1 MDLADPA
8 IEERPR
14 TIPAPSGNPR
24 GSEPPGDSGMARAEL
39 ERSRALARQLREGAG
54 PEFSHLF
61 RALLDASR
69 AAIHI
74 KDTRGRYLLANG
86 RFEALHGVSPGEVG
100 DTTDDDLFP
109 PDVAA
114 ARRTNHMQ
122 VIASG
127 QAVQF
132 EEVMPDA
139 EEAGQDRTYS
149 SLLFP
154 IAGPDGAPYAI
165 CGISTDVTEQK
176 SGQRCLGI
184 QHAVTR
190 ALVESVTSTE
200 AGSAVL
206 QAVCQTLGWDVGL
219 LWRVDPVA
227 NQLRCADAWHAPGLA
242 AGALERMSR
251 SVTISRGVGLAG
263 RVWGTGKPVWV
274 ENTEVAGATARAAAA
289 LHDGLHW
296 ACGFPI
302 RNGSEMRGV
311 IEFISREVRRPD
323 RDLTRVM
330 SDIGGQIN
338 QFMEGKQV
346 QRALLEREREFS
358 LARAIQIG
366 LLPKSP
372 PTAAGFVIGGAS
384 HPAQETGGDYFD
396 YMPAPDGSLGVAI
409 GDASGHGIGAALVI
423 AETRAYVR
431 ARAATDPDLGRILT
445 LVNRHVAADV
455 PEGNFVTLFLARLDA
470 PTRTLTYTSAG
481 HGPGYVLDDR
491 GEVREVL
498 GSTNIPV
505 GLDPAI
511 DYLVAPAVVLRP
523 GEIVLLLTDGIQE
536 ASSPDGQRFGLDRV
550 LATVRASRDD
560 TPDGILKALFAAVRK
575 FSPGPQADDMTAV
588 IVKVDNS

>member
-39 ERSRALARQLREGAG
+39 ERSRGGSPASYEEGAG

-114 ARRTNHMQ
+114 AAGATNHMQ

-190 ALVESVTSTE
+190 ALAESVTSTE

-219 LWRVDPVA
+219 LWRV
-227 NQLRCADAWHAPGLA
+227 
-242 AGALERMSR
+242 R
-251 SVTISRGVGLAG
+251 SG
-263 RVWGTGKPVWV
+263 RQP
-274 ENTEVAGATARAAAA
+274 
-289 LHDGLHW
+289 
-296 ACGFPI
+296 
-302 RNGSEMRGV
+302 
-311 IEFISREVRRPD
+311 
-323 RDLTRVM
+323 
-330 SDIGGQIN
+330 
-338 QFMEGKQV
+338 
-346 QRALLEREREFS
+346 
-358 LARAIQIG
+358 
-366 LLPKSP
+366 
-372 PTAAGFVIGGAS
+372 
-384 HPAQETGGDYFD
+384 
-396 YMPAPDGSLGVAI
+396 
-409 GDASGHGIGAALVI
+409 
-423 AETRAYVR
+423 
-431 ARAATDPDLGRILT
+431 
-445 LVNRHVAADV
+445 
-455 PEGNFVTLFLARLDA
+455 
-470 PTRTLTYTSAG
+470 
-481 HGPGYVLDDR
+481 
-491 GEVREVL
+491 
-498 GSTNIPV
+498 
-505 GLDPAI
+505 
-511 DYLVAPAVVLRP
+511 
-523 GEIVLLLTDGIQE
+523 
-536 ASSPDGQRFGLDRV
+536 
-550 LATVRASRDD
+550 
-560 TPDGILKALFAAVRK
+560 AAVRGRVARA
-575 FSPGPQADDMTAV
+575 PGSRPAP
-588 IVKVDNS
+588 SSG